1 MLCPC
6 SALCAVRAV
15 VIDMLKEKETFKRS
29 EVIEAA
35 QQRVRGV
42 KGASNGPAQM
52 NTACAGSAMLS
63 YFFVLP

>member
-1 MLCPC
+1 MLHTTSCGPQAVAAADCCPMLCPC
-6 SALCAVRAV
+6 STLCAIRAV

-42 KGASNGPAQM
+42 KGPSTDQR
-52 NTACAGSAMLS
+52 
-63 YFFVLP
+63 